1 MSRSRLLVDVLHSI
15 GFSVSYLEVL
25 KFEKCVV
32 VFSVKFD
39 GFANDSALGLENRF
53 WQFIASNLDH
63 NEDTTTGD
71 NNIYLMGIISSE
83 TPKSEFTMFQPI
95 TREDIFQQNYWK
107 LLSLMITTKCAV
119 NQLNANS
126 IITEENT

>member
-95 TREDIFQQNYWK
+95 TWEDIFQQNYWK

-126 IITEENT
+126 IITEENM

>member
-95 TREDIFQQNYWK
+95 TREDIFQQNY
-107 LLSLMITTKCAV
+107 
-119 NQLNANS
+119 
-126 IITEENT
+126 

>member
-107 LLSLMITTKCAV
+107 LLSFMITTKCAV

-126 IITEENT
+126 IITEENM

>member
-71 NNIYLMGIISSE
+71 NTIYLMGIISSE

-126 IITEENT
+126 IITEENM

>member
-53 WQFIASNLDH
+53 WQSIASNLDH

-95 TREDIFQQNYWK
+95 TREDIFQQNY
-107 LLSLMITTKCAV
+107 
-119 NQLNANS
+119 
-126 IITEENT
+126 